1 MDENT
6 YQLLTG
12 LLDGSLSPDEER
24 RARDLLE
31 RSDEARRFVA
41 EHRALWEELGRAF
54 DDAAATSDPAFRAR
68 TLAAAQMSEPRRS
81 TLSLRRIASVAALLL
96 VAVSLYL
103 TRDLGRELSRE
114 DREMVQYLHVL
125 QHFDLIQTR
134 GEQLDLRYDL
144 DVLRAFEGE
153 GEGEG

>member
-1 MDENT
+1 MDETT

-12 LLDGSLSPDEER
+12 LLDGSLTPDDER
-24 RARDLLE
+24 RARELLDG
-31 RSDEARRFVA
+31 SDEARRFVA

-54 DDAAATSDPAFRAR
+54 DDVPATSDPAFRAR
-68 TLAAAQMSEPRRS
+68 TLAAARASEPRRS
-81 TLSLRRIASVAALLL
+81 ALSWRRIASLAALLL

-125 QHFDLIQTR
+125 QHFDLIQAR
-134 GEQLDLRYDL
+134 GEQLDLRRDL

-153 GEGEG
+153 VEGEG